1 MVGSERY
8 SDRVYNQ
15 QQVKIM
21 AAANTELNA
30 FEIAIKAYLDKRAK
44 EDALFAKTY
53 KKKGK
58 TIQKCCL
65 FLISEAQK
73 RAFKSDK
80 GQIAALPDDEVYG
93 LAVHYYDEDN
103 LDIDNMPE
111 EKVAS
116 AKEMVDKSIRVATPK
131 TGGFGMELNL
141 FG

>member
-1 MVGSERY
+1 
-8 SDRVYNQ
+8 
-15 QQVKIM
+15 M
-21 AAANTELNA
+21 AENIKLNP
-30 FEIAIKAYLDKRAK
+30 FEIAIKTYLDRRAK

-73 RAFKSDK
+73 KAFKSDK

-111 EKVAS
+111 EKVENI
-116 AKEMVDKSIRVATPK
+116 KKKLDESIKVTTPK
-131 TGGFGMELNL
+131 AGGFGMETNL